1 MPIVLRVGP
10 YAFGFFASDQS
21 EPPHVHVSS
30 QGRTA
35 KFWLEPTV
43 SLQRAGRF
51 RRHELAKIE
60 KVIAENRAE
69 LLEAWHDF
77 FRR

>member
-1 MPIVLRVGP
+1 MPIVLRVGS

-21 EPPHVHVSS
+21 EPPHVHVTSERRS
-30 QGRTA
+30 A
-35 KFWLEPTV
+35 KFWLEPVV

-51 RRHELAKIE
+51 RRHELLEIE
-60 KVIAENRAE
+60 KIIAEHRAE

-77 FRR
+77 FGH